1 MPASATSKRLC
12 LFTSALGGG
21 GVQRS
26 MRQLAAG
33 LAARGY
39 AVDLVVCHGDRELAR
54 ELAATRVN
62 VVVLRPSWPGLGR
75 LLAFRADPPALRLLG
90 PTVLW
95 PIKTWRKL
103 AYLAALRDHLRQ
115 RPPSGLLSAMTQ
127 CNLVA
132 LWAHRLA
139 GRPGR
144 VVVSERNMLSAFISQ
159 HAGKWRWQYL
169 APLVAHA
176 YRRADAIVA
185 VSQAVAND
193 LAHATGLAQTAIT
206 TAPNPV
212 IDDVLRDDVAKARN
226 EPSPGS
232 HRPTALGVGRLVDQ
246 KDPMTLL
253 RAFARVRRNRDA
265 RLVLIGEG
273 NQRQALLDEAAAL
286 GIAEDVILPGWD
298 ERPFHAMAMAD
309 VFVLASRWEGLPG
322 VLIQALA
329 CGCPV
334 VATDAPGGSA
344 EILEHGRYGHLVPV
358 GDVEAMARAIQASLN
373 APGDRAARL
382 ARAEDYS
389 VERATAIYA
398 GLLDPEASTAQ
409 PLAFRSR
416 QT

>member
-1 MPASATSKRLC
+1 MSASAASKRLC
-12 LFTSALGGG
+12 VFTSALGGG

-26 MRQLAAG
+26 MRQLASG

-39 AVDLVVCHGDRELAR
+39 TVDLVVCHGDRQLAR
-54 ELAATRVN
+54 ELAAAHVN
-62 VVVLRPSWPGLGR
+62 VVVLRPSWPGVGR
-75 LLAFRADPPALRLLG
+75 LLALKADPLALGLLG
-90 PTVLW
+90 STVLW
-95 PIKTWRKL
+95 PLKTWRKL

-115 RPPSGLLSAMTQ
+115 HPPVGLLSAMTQ

-139 GRPGR
+139 GCPGR
-144 VVVSERNMLSAFISQ
+144 AVVSERNMLSAFITR
-159 HAGKWRWQYL
+159 HADKWRWQYL

-176 YRRADAIVA
+176 YQRADAIVA
-185 VSQAVAND
+185 VSQAVADD
-193 LAHATGLAQTAIT
+193 LAHTTGLAHAAIV

-212 IDDVLRDDVAKARN
+212 IDDVLRGDVAEARRG
-226 EPSPGS
+226 PHLAS
-232 HRPTALGVGRLVDQ
+232 RKPTVLGVGRLVDQ

-253 RAFARVRRNRDA
+253 RAFARVRRHRSA

-273 NQRQALLDEAAAL
+273 DQRPALLAEAAAL
-286 GIAEDVILPGWD
+286 GIAEDVSLPGWD

-344 EILEHGRYGHLVPV
+344 EILAHGRYGHLVPV
-358 GDVEAMARAIQASLN
+358 GDVEAMAQAIEASLD

-389 VERATAIYA
+389 VERATAVYA
-398 GLLDPEASTAQ
+398 ALLDPG
-409 PLAFRSR
+409 LI
-416 QT
+416 